1 MKHGRGKVCLIVYIV
16 WQWEE
21 GERSG
26 GREGGEA
33 GKEEGWGGGW
43 GVRAAILCLGLR

>member
-26 GREGGEA
+26 GREGGRGVSQGRRA
-33 GKEEGWGGGW
+33 GGEGGS
-43 GVRAAILCLGLR
+43 GLPFYVWV